1 MNTRF
6 FRFISS
12 RLIPQSLV
20 GRVIGLLLLVVFLVQ
35 GTSALLFFEERD
47 EELRSAKVANLVT
60 RTASIIRLLNNT
72 PPTLQTSILQAIT
85 TPGMHF
91 WISDSSSLF
100 GEAILDDQ
108 GRSESRF
115 AELITPDL
123 PEIRVAIEKDLP
135 KGGHFREAIMA
146 DNSTHPHSE
155 QAVAIIAIK
164 RPQGE
169 WLNSMQLDLEPTHG
183 WVWTTLLLTSFIA
196 GTLAVLFFLLRRITR
211 PLARLTAASDQLG
224 RGEKTKLV
232 AEEGPED
239 MKRTIRAFN
248 LMQERL
254 LKFVQD
260 RTTMLAAI
268 SHDLRTPLTSLRLR
282 AELIDDADT
291 RKKIIATVTEM
302 QQMTE
307 TVLEFARDDSADEDT
322 HVMDL
327 VTLVDS
333 LCQDMQDLGSTAYF
347 TTTGKI
353 AYSCRPVSLRR
364 ALRNLIENAVA
375 YGDNA
380 RVSIESGS
388 DNAII
393 LIEDDGPGIPIKD
406 IQRLFEPFARLDES
420 RSKVTGGIGLGLSIA
435 RSIIHAHGGD
445 IALSNKKR
453 GGLCVAISLP
463 FSQPLVKQELGAD
476 RQ

>member
-6 FRFISS
+6 IRR

-47 EELRSAKVANLVT
+47 DEVRTAKVANLVS

-72 PPTLQTSILQAIT
+72 PPQLHTSILQAIT
-85 TPGMHF
+85 TPRMHF
-91 WISDSSSLF
+91 WISDSSSISGQVIHDGLV
-100 GEAILDDQ
+100 
-108 GRSESRF
+108 RSDPRF
-115 AELITPDL
+115 SELVTPDL
-123 PEIRVAIEKDLP
+123 PAIRVAIEHDLP
-135 KGGHFREAIMA
+135 SDGRFSDLIVA
-146 DNSTHPHSE
+146 DNAELSNRA
-155 QAVAIIAIK
+155 QAIAIIAIK
-164 RPQGE
+164 RPNGE
-169 WLNSMQLDLEPTHG
+169 WLNSAQLGLEPMHG
-183 WVWTTLLLTSFIA
+183 WAWTIMMLMSFIV
-196 GTLAVLFFLLRRITR
+196 GTVAIVFFLLRRITR

-224 RGEKTKLV
+224 RGEKITLV
-232 AEEGPED
+232 VEEGPED

-254 LKFVQD
+254 SKFVQN

-282 AELIDDADT
+282 AELIDDPDT
-291 RKKIIATVTEM
+291 KQKIVATVAEM

-307 TVLEFARDDSADEDT
+307 AVLEFARDDSTDEDT

-333 LCQDMQDLGSTAYF
+333 LCQDMQDLGFNVCF
-347 TTTGKI
+347 TPTGKI
-353 AYSCRPVSLRR
+353 AYSCRPVSLKR

-380 RVSIESGS
+380 QVAIENRS
-388 DNAII
+388 DNAI
-393 LIEDDGPGIPIKD
+393 LVIEDNGPGIPIEETE
-406 IQRLFEPFARLDES
+406 RLFEPFVRLDAS
-420 RSKVTGGIGLGLSIA
+420 RSNETGGIGLGLSIA

-445 IALSNKKR
+445 IALSNKKA
-453 GGLCVAISLP
+453 GGLRVAIVLP
-463 FSQPLVKQELGAD
+463 LSKPQV
-476 RQ
+476 